1 MSGNI
6 SYKKSTTHESYE
18 WKHTA
23 FNEEKQLI
31 GGNKKRSGPKN
42 CKNGKMQTQN
52 LKGKKCTSTVLDEQE
67 KVRHN

>member
-18 WKHTA
+18 WKHAA

-31 GGNKKRSGPKN
+31 GGNKKQSGPKN
-42 CKNGKMQTQN
+42 GKNGKMQTQK
-52 LKGKKCTSTVLDEQE
+52 LKE
-67 KVRHN
+67 KNVQAPF